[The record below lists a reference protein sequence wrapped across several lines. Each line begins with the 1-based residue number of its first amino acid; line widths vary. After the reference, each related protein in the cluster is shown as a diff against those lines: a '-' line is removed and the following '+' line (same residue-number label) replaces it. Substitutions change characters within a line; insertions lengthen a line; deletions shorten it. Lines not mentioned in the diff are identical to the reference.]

1 MMGHAA
7 ELRKAGVCLL
17 VALAGCVHTRQ
28 CPCEGGVTPNANPE
42 ALPAAER
49 GQLNIDLTTI
59 PMPGATAESAAG
71 EAGQPAYRLLLAPDC
86 QCRAAEAAVL
96 ANLLDDERQVVASRK
111 ASAQKLSTGRASA
124 ENDTLSSILL
134 HAALEDRNSSAAKA
148 LDAYYQLGAA
158 EANRDIVRQAQAVTD
173 RALTQARDLKRQGL
187 AVAVDDAQLYR
198 QQLDIRSQSAK
209 LELLIEKLNSD
220 LRLEMGFA
228 PPGPAWRFWPQD
240 ALRLNTESVQRDE
253 AVAVG
258 LSNRPELQLLTE
270 LEDRLNSENAPAV
283 LQAIQAVNALL
294 GKGKPPLICPK
305 LQLLLAMLC
314 GPGDEAELQIRRKQ
328 LRELHAHKEHEVI
341 EQIGQAVQAI
351 HAQMEVIGL
360 VGQQIASWQTKIREA
375 EDKEQRGVGSFAETA
390 AARTEWLQAKRRAV
404 EEVANLQRAWVKLRQ
419 TQGMLVAACLPG
431 MRDCHTSSGLG
442 NGRDTPARPHHVK
455 VAGEQGA
462 VTASAAVPK

>member
-1 MMGHAA
+1 
-7 ELRKAGVCLL
+7 V
-17 VALAGCVHTRQ
+17 
-28 CPCEGGVTPNANPE
+28 
-42 ALPAAER
+42 
-49 GQLNIDLTTI
+49 
-59 PMPGATAESAAG
+59 
-71 EAGQPAYRLLLAPDC
+71 
-86 QCRAAEAAVL
+86 
-96 ANLLDDERQVVASRK
+96 
-111 ASAQKLSTGRASA
+111 STGRAGA

-187 AVAVDDAQLYR
+187 AVAIDDALLYR
-198 QQLDIRSQSAK
+198 QKLDIRSQSAK

-240 ALRLNTESVQRDE
+240 APRLNTEPVQRDE

-283 LQAIQAVNALL
+283 LQAMQAVNALL

-328 LRELHAHKEHEVI
+328 LRELHVQKEHEVI

-351 HAQMEVIGL
+351 HAQKEVIGL
-360 VGQQIASWQTKIREA
+360 VGQQIASWQTKIRES

-390 AARTEWLQAKRRAV
+390 AARTEWLQVKRRAV
-404 EEVANLQRAWVKLRQ
+404 EEVATLQRAWVKLRQ
-419 TQGMLVAACLPG
+419 TQGMLVAGCPPG
-431 MRDCHTSSGLG
+431 MRDCYTGSGFW
-442 NGRDTPARPHHVK
+442 NGQDTPARSQNVK
-455 VAGEQGA
+455 VARELGVGPP
-462 VTASAAVPK
+462 SPAVPK